1 VAVASAGHMQVCTSL
16 QTDNHANTPPLHFL
30 QAGCPS
36 CRPTNSVKALK
47 AMMII
52 KHLRVYCTCLLN
64 DNYFMVMNFI
74 NVIIMNFITCQY
86 FDDIF

>member
-1 VAVASAGHMQVCTSL
+1 MLLEFPDCLLMSTYYVTVATL
-16 QTDNHANTPPLHFL
+16 D
-30 QAGCPS
+30 S
-36 CRPTNSVKALK
+36 CL
-47 AMMII
+47 MII
-52 KHLRVYCTCLLN
+52 KHLHVYCTCLLN